1 MPNCDECAIV
11 AVAKQRDICA
21 SCKMA
26 TRECRKCLEVKSIF
40 AFEKNQR
47 TPLGARNRRSECK
60 DCRKGRKT
68 ISAKVRKEF
77 EAENPRPAVGD
88 TFQCPICRDMFTV
101 NNNQSVNLDHD
112 NDTGEIRGWI
122 CGSCNT
128 SIGRLG
134 DDISTLAR
142 AILWIKNKGKLLS
155 FMF

>member
-1 MPNCDECAIV
+1 MPNCDECAII

-40 AFEKNQR
+40 EFQYNQ
-47 TPLGARNRRSECK
+47 TKKSGAKQRRSECN

-68 ISAKVRKEF
+68 ISAKGRKEF
-77 EAENPRPAVGD
+77 EAEHPRPVVGD
-88 TFQCPICRDMFTV
+88 TFQCPICQKIFTIRSVRDI
-101 NNNQSVNLDHD
+101 NLDHD
-112 NDTGEIRGWI
+112 STNGDIRGWI